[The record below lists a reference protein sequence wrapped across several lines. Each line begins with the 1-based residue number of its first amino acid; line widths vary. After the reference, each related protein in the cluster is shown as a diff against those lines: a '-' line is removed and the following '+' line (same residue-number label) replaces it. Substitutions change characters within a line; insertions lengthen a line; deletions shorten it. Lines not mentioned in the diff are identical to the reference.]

1 MKLKN
6 LPWIPFA
13 FFAITVGFYPLAYY
27 LVDMHNKGI
36 LQSKPQELINNVV
49 WHTAFYIHI
58 TFGGI
63 ALLTGWTQ
71 FSKRLRGKY
80 LAAHRVTGK
89 IYVVSVLLSSCAGLY
104 IAFFATGGMIS
115 VTGFGTLALLWLF
128 TDVKAYTSIRSLDI
142 NEHQKWMIRN
152 YALTFAAVT
161 LRIYLP
167 LLIAFV
173 FNGNFIPAYHVV
185 SWLCWVPNIIVA
197 EIIISQV
204 VKNRKQVPETRIL
217 T

>member
-13 FFAITVGFYPLAYY
+13 FFAIAIGLYPLTYY
-27 LVDMHNKGI
+27 LVDMHDKG
-36 LQSKPQELINNVV
+36 LFASKPKELINNAV
-49 WHTAFYIHI
+49 WHTIFYIHI

-71 FSKRLRGKY
+71 FSKRLRSKY

-89 IYVVSVLLSSCAGLY
+89 IYVLSVLLSGCAGLY
-104 IAFFATGGMIS
+104 IAFFATGGIIS

-128 TDVKAYTSIRSLDI
+128 IDVKAYTSVRRLDI
-142 NEHQKWMIRN
+142 NEHQKWMVRN

-173 FNGNFIPAYHVV
+173 FNGNFTPAYHIV

-204 VKNRKQVPETRIL
+204 MKNKTKVTESRIL